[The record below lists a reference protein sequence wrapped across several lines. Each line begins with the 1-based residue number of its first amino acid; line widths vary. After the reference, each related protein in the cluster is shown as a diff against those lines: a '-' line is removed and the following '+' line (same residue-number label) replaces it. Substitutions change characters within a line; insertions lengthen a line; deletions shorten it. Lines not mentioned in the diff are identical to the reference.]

1 MFQREEKKA
10 IIKIIL
16 YFFFLD
22 LVYLEKKREAWK
34 ELIWLIISL
43 LLLSIIIG
51 IIPLVILLAKRQ
63 KRLFKYIKEY
73 ESAPCV
79 GE

>member
-16 YFFFLD
+16 FFFFLD
-22 LVYLEKKREAWK
+22 LEYLGKRKEAFK
-34 ELIWLIISL
+34 EVIWLIFSL
-43 LLLSIIIG
+43 LLLTVIVG
-51 IIPLVILLAKRQ
+51 IIPLVILLVKRQ
-63 KRLFKYIKEY
+63 TRLFKYIKEY

>member
-16 YFFFLD
+16 FFFFLD
-22 LVYLEKKREAWK
+22 LFYLGKDKAALIEA
-34 ELIWLIISL
+34 LWLVISAL
-43 LLLSIIIG
+43 LCFVIIG
-51 IIPLVILLAKRQ
+51 FIPLIILLAKRQ
-63 KRLFKYIKEY
+63 TRLFKYIKEY

>member
-16 YFFFLD
+16 FFFFID
-22 LVYLEKKREAWK
+22 LSYLGKSKESLIEAV
-34 ELIWLIISL
+34 WLFLSL
-43 LLLSIIIG
+43 LLLTVVIG
-51 IIPLVILLAKRQ
+51 IVPLIILLIKRQ

-73 ESAPCV
+73 ETAPCV
-79 GE
+79 RN